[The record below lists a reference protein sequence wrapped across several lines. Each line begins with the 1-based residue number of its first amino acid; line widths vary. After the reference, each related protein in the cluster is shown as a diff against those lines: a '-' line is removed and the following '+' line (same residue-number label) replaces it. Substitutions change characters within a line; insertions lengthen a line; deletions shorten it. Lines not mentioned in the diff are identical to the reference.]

1 MALSFPW
8 ILQVVISR
16 SGHLPVEGM
25 KISIIYEPDCPNYAH
40 ARSLV
45 EKICVSEG
53 VDYSIE
59 MIDSTIDFLSGSSS
73 DFRKYG
79 SPTVFVEGR
88 ELVPSGG
95 SGKCCRV
102 YTGDRGQL
110 QGVPSRADISEA
122 IRRESSGTAG

>member
-8 ILQVVISR
+8 ISQVVR
-16 SGHLPVEGM
+16 SQSVHFSVDRM
-25 KISIIYEPDCPNYAH
+25 KISIIYEPDCPNYGQ

-45 EKICVSEG
+45 EEVCSSEG

-59 MIDSTIDFLSGSSS
+59 MIDSTIESSS

-88 ELVPSGG
+88 ELEPSGD
-95 SGKCCRV
+95 SGNCCRV

-110 QGVPSRADISEA
+110 QGVLSRAAILEA
-122 IRRESSGTAG
+122 IRRESSGTAP